1 MAKQDR
7 HLTTARLSAFID
19 RQLSAE
25 EQAQT
30 EEHLRTCELCQQQ
43 LAELRQM
50 VTLLHALPQPK
61 LPRSFTLPVAE
72 TTLAPRTNNSSVRPL
87 APITPLHQR
96 RGMPASIGG
105 AIRVISTLAAVIGII
120 FLLSGLFGTVILL
133 PRGGVGS
140 ASTANSGGV
149 ASTSTPQ
156 RATIPHFV
164 TPDSTKISGQDITP
178 SPTTAP
184 SVTSPNTTNN
194 QPQQPNQ
201 SQLTV
206 FDILGSPWGRAIIGL
221 VLVVVGIIG
230 FVVVGRRV

>member
-19 RQLSAE
+19 GQLSVE
-25 EQAQT
+25 EQEQS
-30 EEHLRTCELCQQQ
+30 EEHLGTCELCQQQ

-50 VTLLHALPQPK
+50 VMLLHALPQPK

-72 TTLAPRTNNSSVRPL
+72 TTLAPRTVSVARPL
-87 APITPLHQR
+87 APVTPLRQST
-96 RGMPASIGG
+96 GIPASIGG
-105 AIRVISTLAAVIGII
+105 AIRVISTLAAVIGIV

-164 TPDSTKISGQDITP
+164 TPHSTKISGQDATP
-178 SPTTAP
+178 SPTIRP
-184 SVTSPNTTNN
+184 SVTSPSTTNN
-194 QPQQPNQ
+194 RSNQ
-201 SQLTV
+201 SQLTA
-206 FDILGSPWGRAIIGL
+206 FDIIGSSWGRAIIGA
-221 VLVVVGIIG
+221 VLMILGIIG
-230 FVVVGRRV
+230 FVAVRRPNLS